1 MERLLFEQIVAEALD
16 ALPETFR
23 ARLDNVE
30 VVVEDWPDRATLR
43 QAGLRHPAQLLGF
56 SAPINPTTGRFEFPD
71 HDADIV
77 VALCQLNRYLAD
89 HVEEPF
95 VMEVAGGRTEW

>member
-1 MERLLFEQIVAEALD
+1 
-16 ALPETFR
+16 
-23 ARLDNVE
+23 
-30 VVVEDWPDRATLR
+30 
-43 QAGLRHPAQLLGF
+43 
-56 SAPINPTTGRFEFPD
+56 
-71 HDADIV
+71 V